1 MIRHKAACQ
10 AWRCETKG
18 ACVSMNIEGDENVL
32 ISFHDSTLSDD
43 GTVITGIAGAH
54 DQGPYSRPFHRHL
67 LVFVYFV
74 VSFF

>member
-1 MIRHKAACQ
+1 
-10 AWRCETKG
+10 
-18 ACVSMNIEGDENVL
+18 MNIEGDENVL